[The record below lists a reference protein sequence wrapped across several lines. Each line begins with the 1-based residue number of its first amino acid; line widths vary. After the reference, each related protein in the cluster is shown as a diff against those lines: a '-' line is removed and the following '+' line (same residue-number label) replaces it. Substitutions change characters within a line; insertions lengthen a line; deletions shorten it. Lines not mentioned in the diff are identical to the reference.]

1 MVVAMHKKKNNHIN
15 GKMLTIGQLAYQ
27 MGIKSDT
34 VRHYEKIGI
43 LDYALRSKNGYRKY
57 DSSSQKKLNFI
68 LKAKKIGFTLQEI
81 KKLIALSQESQN
93 QCHDV
98 QEQIVLKLDL
108 INEKMEELAN
118 IREILQKT
126 LVQCQNNKKSQCSTL
141 DF

>member
-1 MVVAMHKKKNNHIN
+1 MHKKTNNYIN
-15 GKMLTIGQLAYQ
+15 GKMLTIGQLACQ

-57 DSSSQKKLNFI
+57 DSCSQRKLNFI
-68 LKAKKIGFTLQEI
+68 LKAKKIGFSLQEI

-93 QCHDV
+93 QCYDV

-118 IREILQKT
+118 IRETLQKT
-126 LVQCQNNKKSQCSTL
+126 LVQCQNNKKSQCGTL